1 MVRKG
6 PLVRRRVKISWVL
19 IKSWLPVVGSW
30 TAGLLPCPDCGA
42 PMIMHFWP
50 LALVLTLRKLREERS
65 IKSNSS
71 YGESGMEKSD
81 Q

>member
-1 MVRKG
+1 M
-6 PLVRRRVKISWVL
+6 RRRVKRIWVF

-30 TAGLLPCPDCGA
+30 AAGLLPCPDCGA

-50 LALVLTLRKLREERS
+50 LALVLTLRKVREERS
-65 IKSNSS
+65 MQDNSS
-71 YGESGMEKSD
+71 SGESGMEKSN